1 LTVAPPVGNEIILRG
16 VLFDRNSAELTDED
30 EVILEGAVQTLKTRP
45 GVRVY
50 VKGFSD
56 SRGNPETNQKLSQ
69 ERAAAVAAYL
79 ESRGIPLSQFSVL
92 GMGST
97 HPIAT
102 NATAAGRAKNR
113 RVELEP
119 IEEP

>member
-1 LTVAPPVGNEIILRG
+1 M
-16 VLFDRNSAELTDED
+16 LFDRNSADLTEED
-30 EVILEGAVQTLKTRP
+30 QVILEDAVQTLKAHP
-45 GVRVY
+45 DVRIY

-56 SRGNPETNQKLSQ
+56 SRGNPDKNQKLSQ

-79 ESRGIPLSQFSVL
+79 ESRGIPLSQFTVL

-97 HPIAT
+97 HPIAN